1 MKRQFSAIALRA
13 AVRRGGSLD
22 GNTGATHLSLVSRS
36 SYHSSMAKIRSR
48 PAWDQT
54 YNPTA
59 PDRLIVEEAFLSS

>member
-1 MKRQFSAIALRA
+1 
-13 AVRRGGSLD
+13 
-22 GNTGATHLSLVSRS
+22 
-36 SYHSSMAKIRSR
+36 MAKIRSR